1 MSITDE
7 KVAELSTLVSIF
19 RDELPQIQNQLAQI
33 YKALAVQETN
43 TGYIIKQYDK
53 LSVVMDEY
61 NALRT
66 ELKKLGETVNQTTN
80 QLDKLQDSYN
90 KLAAEQ
96 QVCLQHQN
104 QKKEPEGLTW
114 SKFLSIA
121 PNAIALITFIA
132 YVAYVLIFHKLTG
145 GI

>member
-1 MSITDE
+1 MSVTDE

-33 YKALAVQETN
+33 YKARAVQETN
-43 TGYIIKQYDK
+43 TAYIIKQYDK

-96 QVCLQHQN
+96 QICLQHRT
-104 QKKEPEGLTW
+104 KKEPEGLTW
-114 SKFLSIA
+114 SKFINVA

-132 YVAYVLIFHKLTG
+132 YISYVLIFHKLTG